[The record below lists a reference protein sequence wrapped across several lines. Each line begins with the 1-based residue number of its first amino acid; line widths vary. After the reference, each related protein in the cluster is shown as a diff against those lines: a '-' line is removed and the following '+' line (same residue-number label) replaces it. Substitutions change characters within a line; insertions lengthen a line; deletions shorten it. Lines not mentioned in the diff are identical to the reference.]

1 MDWSK
6 FQSLGY
12 GTAVA
17 VIAIVAAVA
26 IFRRWRKEDKKREEI
41 NDLKA
46 KYRAAVDSRDLGLAS
61 AIALR
66 LRDLEAEDK

>member
-1 MDWSK
+1 MDLSQ
-6 FQSLGY
+6 FQSIGY

-17 VIAIVAAVA
+17 VMAIVAATA

-46 KYRAAVDSRDLGLAS
+46 KYRAAVDSRDLELAC
-61 AIALR
+61 AISLR
-66 LRDLEAEDK
+66 LRDLEAETK